1 MRGLIIIPTYN
12 ERDNIIQL
20 IDDISSRSFSNTE
33 LDILVIDD
41 NSPDGTGNLVE
52 RKQALNNR
60 LYLIRREKKLGL
72 ASAYLA
78 GFRFGLSQDYKVIFE
93 MDADYSHNPNYL
105 PDLLLKISDF
115 DIVIGS
121 RYIPQGGIENW
132 RWLRRFISKGGNIYS
147 RWILGIPIY
156 DLTSGFRCF
165 RRRVLEQ
172 INLDKIKSEGYVFHI
187 EMIYLTYLKGFRITE
202 IPIVFTERLKGKS
215 KISKKIL
222 FEALYKIPWI
232 RLTR

>member
-20 IDDISSRSFSNTE
+20 IDDIFSRSFANAE

-41 NSPDGTGNLVE
+41 NSPDGTGHLIEKN
-52 RKQALNNR
+52 QALNNH
-60 LYLIRREKKLGL
+60 LYLLQREKKLGL
-72 ASAYLA
+72 ASACIA
-78 GFRFGLSQDYKVIFE
+78 GFKFALSQDYDVLFV

-105 PDLLLKISDF
+105 QEFLLKIRDF
-115 DIVIGS
+115 DVAIGS

-132 RWLRRFISKGGNIYS
+132 RWLRRLISKGGNIYA
-147 RWILGIPIY
+147 RWILGTSIH

-165 RRRVLEQ
+165 RRKVLER
-172 INLDKIKSEGYVFHI
+172 INFDKIKSEGYVFHI
-187 EMIYLTYLKGFRITE
+187 EMAYIAYIQGFRITE
-202 IPIVFTERLKGKS
+202 IPIIFKERLKGKS
-215 KISKKIL
+215 KISRKIL

>member
-20 IDDISSRSFSNTE
+20 IDDIFSRSFSNAE

-41 NSPDGTGNLVE
+41 NSPDGTGNLIE
-52 RKQALNNR
+52 KNQALNHH
-60 LYLIRREKKLGL
+60 LYLIQREKKLGL
-72 ASAYLA
+72 ASAYIA
-78 GFRFGLSQDYKVIFE
+78 GFKFGLSQDYNVFFE

-105 PDLLLKISDF
+105 QDFLVTIRDF
-115 DIVIGS
+115 DVVIGS
-121 RYIPQGGIENW
+121 RYIPQGGVENW
-132 RWLRRFISKGGNIYS
+132 RWLRRLISKGGNIYA
-147 RWILGIPIY
+147 RWILGTAIHDI
-156 DLTSGFRCF
+156 TSGFRCF
-165 RRRVLEQ
+165 RRKVLEQ

-187 EMIYLTYLKGFRITE
+187 EMAYLAYIQGFRIAE
-202 IPIVFTERLKGKS
+202 IPIIFKERLKGKS
-215 KISKKIL
+215 KISRKIL

>member
-20 IDDISSRSFSNTE
+20 IDDIFSRSFANAE

-41 NSPDGTGNLVE
+41 NSLDGTGHLIEKN
-52 RKQALNNR
+52 QALNNH
-60 LYLIRREKKLGL
+60 LYLLQREKKLGL
-72 ASAYLA
+72 ASAYIA
-78 GFRFGLSQDYKVIFE
+78 GFKFALSQDYEVLFV

-105 PDLLLKISDF
+105 QDFLLKIRDF
-115 DIVIGS
+115 DVVIGS

-132 RWLRRFISKGGNIYS
+132 RWLRRLISKGGNIYA
-147 RWILGIPIY
+147 RWILGTSIH

-165 RRRVLEQ
+165 RRKVLER
-172 INLDKIKSEGYVFHI
+172 INFDKIKSEGYVFHI
-187 EMIYLTYLKGFRITE
+187 EMAYIAYIQGFRITE
-202 IPIVFTERLKGKS
+202 IPIIFKERLKGKS
-215 KISKKIL
+215 KISRKIL